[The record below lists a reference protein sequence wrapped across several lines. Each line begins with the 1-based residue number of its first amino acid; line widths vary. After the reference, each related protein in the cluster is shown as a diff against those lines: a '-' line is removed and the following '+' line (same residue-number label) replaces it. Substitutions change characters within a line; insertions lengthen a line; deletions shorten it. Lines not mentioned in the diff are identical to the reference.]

1 MSVFIPHLTKTVHT
15 TGYAAIDPTNPK
27 LSASGKT
34 VIISGGASGIGYAIA
49 QGFCVAGAA
58 RVVILAR
65 RQEALDEA
73 ATKLKAENLAAG
85 RATDVWTFLLDIR
98 STSATN
104 AVFKAIRGLLNQ
116 TRDET
121 EPMGANVM
129 DADILVT
136 SAASLLQGRTA
147 LEFEA
152 EGYAETFETNVGGNL
167 NLVRA
172 FLGPEIPSIP
182 YTTFDGISKDT
193 SAIAAPP
200 TRQKVIL
207 DVSSSAAYLCLPGQ
221 APYTASKLAF
231 TQILRSLQGE
241 VDGIPGQPVR
251 VHSFNPGSVFTTG
264 VSKLLDKDK
273 GAASFQW
280 DDESLPRG
288 FAVWLASP
296 EAAFLKGRFV
306 MSGWDVDELV
316 ALKEKYAKDPSFGT
330 ITLAM

>member
-1 MSVFIPHLTKTVHT
+1 MSVIVPHLTKTVHT
-15 TGYAAIDPTNPK
+15 AGYPAIDPTNPK

-34 VIISGGASGIGYAIA
+34 VIISGGASGIGYAIS

-65 RQEALDEA
+65 RQDALDEA

-85 RATDVWTFLLDIR
+85 RGTDVWSFLLDIR
-98 STSATN
+98 STSGTN
-104 AVFKAIRGLLNQ
+104 AVFEAIRERLSQ
-116 TRDET
+116 TET
-121 EPMGANVM
+121 ATVRAPVL

-136 SAASLLQGRTA
+136 SAAGLLQGKTA
-147 LEFEA
+147 LEFDPK
-152 EGYAETFETNVGGNL
+152 GYDEIFETNVGGNL

-182 YTTFDGISKDT
+182 YTTFDGISKDV
-193 SAIAAPP
+193 SAIPAPP

-207 DVSSSAAYLCLPGQ
+207 DVSSSAAYLSLPGQ
-221 APYTASKLAF
+221 APYMASKLAF
-231 TQILRSLQGE
+231 TQIMRTLQRE
-241 VDGIPGQPVR
+241 VDGIPGKPIR
-251 VHSFNPGSVFTTG
+251 VHSFNPGTVFTAG
-264 VSKLLDKDK
+264 VAKQMDGDKAE
-273 GAASFQW
+273 AAFVW

-306 MSGWDVDELV
+306 MSNWDVDELV
-316 ALKEKYAKDPSFGT
+316 ALK
-330 ITLAM
+330 